1 MKKVLTGAI
10 LALTT
15 PLFLSGDVARAG
27 SNGTFEEHQGL
38 WNALQDVG
46 ITMKVNTPDV
56 CDEDARGGGAYFTY
70 KRRLVICQDNAK
82 AWDGTQV
89 SWTANDLDTL
99 RHEGHHVV
107 QDCNEGSMGDG
118 KLANLFHEEDDL
130 IEWLTKSSWTKDQLV
145 SLMESLEEDGE
156 DFHDI
161 KLEMEAYT
169 VASDI
174 SATSIATKVTEF
186 CGKPTKFTF

>member
-27 SNGTFEEHQGL
+27 SNGTFEEHQEL
-38 WNALQDVG
+38 WNSLQRAG
-46 ITMKVNTPDV
+46 IAMKTNTSD
-56 CDEDARGGGAYFTY
+56 CKERGGGKYFVY
-70 KRRLVICQDNAK
+70 RRLLVICQDNAK